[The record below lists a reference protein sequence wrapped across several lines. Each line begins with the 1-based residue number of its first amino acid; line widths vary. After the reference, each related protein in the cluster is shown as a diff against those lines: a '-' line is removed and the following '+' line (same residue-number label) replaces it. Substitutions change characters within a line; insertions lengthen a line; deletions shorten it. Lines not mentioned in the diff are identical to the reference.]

1 MIKPTRVGILV
12 FAVAVLLG
20 PLYSVGEYST
30 VTNLISELGA
40 QHTPNNFIM
49 ICAFIALGGG
59 IVLDGGRR
67 FQVPS
72 LPFILFGLAMAIV
85 GIFPHKPLDSSQS
98 FNAMYHNLH
107 GIMASIAGTAITV
120 GLIWQ
125 GFRTHGR
132 QRFICFY
139 MAMIAIIFPILMLSI
154 PSYQGIIQRVMYL
167 HVLGWIWINMAI
179 PTTVVVK
186 AITSTLWQGLFKAV

>member
-1 MIKPTRVGILV
+1 MITPTRVGIVV
-12 FAVAVLLG
+12 FALAVLLG
-20 PLYSVGEYST
+20 PLYTVDEYST

-59 IVLDGGRR
+59 VLLEGIRK
-67 FQVPS
+67 FQVS
-72 LPFILFGLAMAIV
+72 LLPFILFGLAMAIV

-107 GIMASIAGTAITV
+107 GIIANIAGTAITV
-120 GLIWQ
+120 GFTWQ

-132 QRFICFY
+132 QRIICFY
-139 MAMIAIIFPILMLSI
+139 MAIIAIIFPILMLSI

-167 HVLGWIWINMAI
+167 HILGWLWIKYPVIIAN
-179 PTTVVVK
+179 K
-186 AITSTLWQGLFKAV
+186 ALHKNPYE